1 MNEWVFFACVIA
13 LIGAGVLLMVDHRS
27 RQREALRVER
37 MRNSAL
43 YWQLKPLVEFS
54 RRHDIDTIRVERD
67 LIAFFSVCPPGKV
80 GEFVPTQFGYAP
92 LSAHKTLALA
102 QLLAEDLPQ
111 LQSSAKYRFHRY
123 SVIRPNGTKDNAYQ
137 YTIRSSYKTALVYE
151 RKHVRL
157 W

>member
-1 MNEWVFFACVIA
+1 MNGWVFFACAIA
-13 LIGAGVLLMVDHRS
+13 LVGAIILLVIDRRS

-43 YWQLKPLVEFS
+43 YWQIKPLVEFAG
-54 RRHDIDTIRVERD
+54 RHDIDYIRIERD
-67 LIAFFSVCPPGKV
+67 LIAFFSVCPPGKM
-80 GEFVPTQFGYAP
+80 GEFVPSHFGYAP

-102 QLLAEDLPQ
+102 QLLSEDLPQ
-111 LQSSAKYRFHRY
+111 LQSSAKYRFRRY
-123 SVIRPNGTKDNAYQ
+123 SVIRPNGVKDNAYQ
-137 YTIRSSYKTALVYE
+137 YTIRSGYKTALVYE